1 MDIGTH
7 IKGLRKEKKMTQIE
21 LAAAAEISRSYL
33 ADVEAGR
40 YNPSLET
47 LSKLAQALGVE
58 VSALFKGNNSGLPDS
73 DKVPDG
79 SLSEINES
87 NDQAAAVQGIRTIA
101 AHKTDGY
108 EDGLTADE
116 KIAVRAFLETYR
128 KQKQMEKE
136 KKGE

>member
-7 IKGLRKEKKMTQIE
+7 IKELRKEKKMTQFE

-58 VSALFKGNNSGLPDS
+58 VSALFKGSNSQLSDS
-73 DKVPDG
+73 D
-79 SLSEINES
+79 NED
-87 NDQAAAVQGIRTIA
+87 NNPAITVQGIRTIA
-101 AHKTDGY
+101 AHKIDGY
-108 EDGLTADE
+108 EDGLTEDE

>member
-7 IKGLRKEKKMTQIE
+7 IKELRKEKKMTQFE
-21 LAAAAEISRSYL
+21 LEAAAEISRSYL
-33 ADVEAGR
+33 DDVEAGR

-58 VSALFKGNNSGLPDS
+58 VSALFKGSNSQLSDS
-73 DKVPDG
+73 D
-79 SLSEINES
+79 NED
-87 NDQAAAVQGIRTIA
+87 NDPSITVQGIRTIA
-101 AHKTDGY
+101 AHKIDGY
-108 EDGLTADE
+108 EDGLTEDE

>member
-7 IKGLRKEKKMTQIE
+7 IKELRKKKKMTQIG

-58 VSALFKGNNSGLPDS
+58 VSALFKGNTGQLPE
-73 DKVPDG
+73 PD
-79 SLSEINES
+79 NE
-87 NDQAAAVQGIRTIA
+87 NTDTAAAVQGIRTMA

-108 EDGLTADE
+108 EDGLTEDE

-128 KQKQMEKE
+128 KQKQMAKE